1 MSVPEPGPEERREI
15 AGRIQ
20 GGAATAGK
28 IVGLMIAL
36 AFFIYLLRTVLLPFV
51 IAGILGY
58 IGNFFIA
65 WVGKRVPA
73 PRWVLALVMLLL
85 LIGLGAL
92 VGWLGVPPLLQ
103 EIKSITN
110 NLHDVIQGF
119 VGKLM
124 GNGKIT
130 AFGGSVTA
138 SEIADYIVKAL
149 KTWINQN
156 GRLLQLGALGFA
168 GAFGIILTLVILGYF
183 LFDGPRVSRGLF
195 WLVPPSYRPFA
206 GRAWKELDPVL
217 RRYFIGV
224 ALVVIYASV
233 AAYIGLSLLGLQHAI
248 VLAILTGFLEVLPV
262 IGPVASATI
271 AGLVAVQEA
280 KGASGIIAYIVY
292 AVALRISI
300 DEFFA
305 PIVLSK
311 AGYIPAV
318 VVIFCFLAGGLLFG
332 IIGIILAVPVA
343 LTVRVILHV
352 LYDELP
358 QPEGK
363 DG

>member
-28 IVGLMIAL
+28 VVALIVAIS
-36 AFFIYLLRTVLLPFV
+36 FFFYLLRQALLPFV

-58 IGNFFIA
+58 ICNFFIA
-65 WVGKRVPA
+65 WIGKRVPL
-73 PRWVLALVMLLL
+73 PRWVLALVMMILVV
-85 LIGLGAL
+85 GLGAL

-103 EIKSITN
+103 ELKSIGS

-119 VGKLM
+119 VAKLM

-130 AFGGSVTA
+130 AFGGAVTA
-138 SEIADYIVKAL
+138 SDVADYVVKAMH
-149 KTWINQN
+149 TWIGQN

-168 GAFGIILTLVILGYF
+168 GAFGIILTIVILGYF
-183 LFDGPRVSRGLF
+183 LFDGPRIGRGIF

-206 GRAWKELDPVL
+206 GRVWKELDPVL

-224 ALVVIYASV
+224 ALVVIYASI
-233 AAYIGLSLLGLQHAI
+233 AAYIGLSLLGLKHAI
-248 VLAILTGFLEVLPV
+248 LLAILTGFLEILPV
-262 IGPVASATI
+262 VGPVASATL
-271 AGLVAVQEA
+271 AGFVAVQEA
-280 KGASGIIAYIVY
+280 KGAGGIIAYIIY

-311 AGYIPAV
+311 AGRIPAV

-332 IIGIILAVPVA
+332 MIGVILAVPTA
-343 LTVRVILHV
+343 LTIRVILHV